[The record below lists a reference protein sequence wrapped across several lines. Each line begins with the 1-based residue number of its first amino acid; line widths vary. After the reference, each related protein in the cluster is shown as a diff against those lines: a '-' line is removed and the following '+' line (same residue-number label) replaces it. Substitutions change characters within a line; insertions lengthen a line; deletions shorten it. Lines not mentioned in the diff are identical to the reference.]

1 MGQFLVETDGT
12 VTFGLGAFFLVRTAG
27 AVLTLEEFLRPAI
40 AVALNRNR
48 AEEKEFFVVWTEQI
62 SVFVDSEV
70 DSTIRVVLVLF
81 VSGFFLIHGEFHVFF
96 HSLLFTKEIVI
107 EAAISGIAH
116 GILRI
121 KAVMV
126 VKSFHKGLKTVH
138 IRRILLDIVHRNVF
152 VADPQLHIVCRQQL
166 IVTHIVPLDAHK
178 RCVFVCFGVAIA
190 LLATDFY
197 VLGVTFQPLDILQ
210 QFIIQPQGQALAVSA
225 SPYHFIRFQCHD
237 LCVFLQYVLQILYR
251 VLFALP
257 ECYPLQL
264 YSWVIHCFQNF
275 AHLHENFLP
284 ACFAALLPHPGI
296 PVRVCRDFCPIYVYM
311 PQIHRFF
318 LKYVRIDIPKDFLYT
333 CLQLMVD
340 EIADRHV
347 AWRFFPVQQPHK
359 PDIRPAQFLYFPCR
373 FISFLHERKQYH
385 LQQCFRAI
393 LWPTCFVLLFLHKI
407 FF

>member
-1 MGQFLVETDGT
+1 MGNDGKLSDKLPGRGLEIEFVEVKTAGNECGLQKEAIQATPPGSGVGAVPLDATESALGLDGAVHTQKSAVDAVEIVENLLVEMGQFLVETDGT

-210 QFIIQPQGQALAVSA
+210 QFIIQPQGQTLAVSA

-237 LCVFLQYVLQILYR
+237 LCVFLQYV
-251 VLFALP
+251 
-257 ECYPLQL
+257 
-264 YSWVIHCFQNF
+264 
-275 AHLHENFLP
+275 AH
-284 ACFAALLPHPGI
+284 
-296 PVRVCRDFCPIYVYM
+296 R
-311 PQIHRFF
+311 
-318 LKYVRIDIPKDFLYT
+318 
-333 CLQLMVD
+333 
-340 EIADRHV
+340 
-347 AWRFFPVQQPHK
+347 
-359 PDIRPAQFLYFPCR
+359 
-373 FISFLHERKQYH
+373 
-385 LQQCFRAI
+385 
-393 LWPTCFVLLFLHKI
+393 
-407 FF
+407 